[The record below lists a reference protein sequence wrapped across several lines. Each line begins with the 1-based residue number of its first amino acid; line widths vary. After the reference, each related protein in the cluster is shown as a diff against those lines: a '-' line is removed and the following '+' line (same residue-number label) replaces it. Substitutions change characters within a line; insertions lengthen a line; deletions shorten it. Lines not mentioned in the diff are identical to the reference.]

1 LESGRWRI
9 FAIAFDCGT
18 NWFAHWGSIFDIL
31 NYCDGGFAVQ
41 KIVSSLLYTDLI
53 TDVLILLLPV
63 PKIWALHLTPAKK
76 WAVMGI
82 FLLGGIAT
90 GASAARIYI
99 FVSSVKRS
107 LDPTL
112 DENLS
117 VSTVIYWSMIEAGL
131 SLIAACLPTTQHI
144 FRGHSLG
151 SVVNSVRSAI
161 SLPSITRSQNSG
173 GSRNQTTI
181 HQTNETGSFKR
192 LAESR
197 SLTDHNS
204 GQSQEL
210 STDAAKDRHVFN
222 GSGVHKT
229 ISIEMVSHEGT
240 KEPIVVD
247 EAWQRV

>member
-1 LESGRWRI
+1 
-9 FAIAFDCGT
+9 
-18 NWFAHWGSIFDIL
+18 
-31 NYCDGGFAVQ
+31 
-41 KIVSSLLYTDLI
+41 
-53 TDVLILLLPV
+53 
-63 PKIWALHLTPAKK
+63 
-76 WAVMGI
+76 MGI

-131 SLIAACLPTTQHI
+131 SLIAVCLPTAQNI

-161 SLPSITRSQNSG
+161 SLPSITRSQNSA

-210 STDAAKDRHVFN
+210 STDATQDSHVYN
-222 GSGVHKT
+222 GTGVNKT
-229 ISIEMVSHEGT
+229 ISIEMVSHKGT
-240 KEPIVVD
+240 KEPIIVD